1 MFRYCSSVAFLAML
15 AFSCSSKNSGDDDN
29 TMGTGTGGAAGYQFT
44 GGAPSTGGAP
54 DINAGG
60 SSGSDS
66 NSEKNLKVINTDDWA
81 KINADSCAGWTAEGE
96 MTPANIEF
104 IVDTSGSM
112 TDVSKNTT
120 DGRSKWEI
128 TRVALEDAL
137 NKLPRLTTAGMLL
150 WPNKPTIPNSFTEPY
165 KETGGVDACV
175 NVNAMVPLD
184 KMGAVGS
191 DHRVALAAALD
202 AVAPIGGTPMA
213 DAYNVAIEKNYGN
226 NTMMAGGKYAV
237 LITDGQP
244 TIQLGCEGTGDE
256 RHPVDGQP
264 VLDSIK
270 GSYDGSLF
278 IKTFVIGSPGS
289 ESNSSTGADV
299 RPWLSQ
305 AAQLGGTKATDN
317 CTDTGPNY
325 CHFDMSQSADFAT
338 GFSAAL
344 KNITGQILDCK
355 YTINDASLQGQTIDR
370 SAVNVVYQVNGSNAY
385 GDMKLVG
392 EASDPSCPD
401 DNGWYFDPADPSAMT
416 IQLCPITCAKI
427 QQDAGA
433 VISIRGGC
441 ATVVLIA

>member
-15 AFSCSSKNSGDDDN
+15 AFSCASKNNGDDDN
-29 TMGTGTGGAAGYQFT
+29 TMTGTGGAAGYQFT

-54 DINAGG
+54 DTNAGG
-60 SSGSDS
+60 SDTSPNSDR
-66 NSEKNLKVINTDDWA
+66 NLKVITSDDWD
-81 KINADSCAGWTAEGE
+81 KISADSCAGWTAEGE
-96 MTPANIEF
+96 MVPANIEF

-112 TDVSKNTT
+112 TDVSSNTT
-120 DGRSKWEI
+120 DGRSKWQI
-128 TRVALEDAL
+128 TQVALEDAL
-137 NKLPRLTTAGMLL
+137 NTLPRLTTVGMLL
-150 WPNKPTIPNSFTEPY
+150 WPNKATIPNNYTTPY
-165 KETGGVDACV
+165 KETGTVDACV
-175 NVNAMVPLD
+175 NISAMVPLD
-184 KMGAVGS
+184 KMGPVGS
-191 DHRVALAAALD
+191 DHRNALAGALD
-202 AVAPIGGTPMA
+202 AVVPKGGTPMA
-213 DAYNVAIEKNYGN
+213 DAYNSAIDGNYGAN
-226 NTMMAGGKYAV
+226 PMMPGEKYAV

-244 TIQLGCEGTGDE
+244 TIQLGCEGTGE
-256 RHPVDGQP
+256 EKHPVDGQP

-270 GSYDGSLF
+270 GSYETSF

-305 AAQLGGTKATDN
+305 AAQQGHTKASDN
-317 CTDTGPNY
+317 CTDTGPNF

-355 YTINDASLQGQTIDR
+355 YQINDAALQGQTLDR
-370 SAVNVVYQVNGSNAY
+370 KAVNVVYQVNGSTAF

-392 EASDPSCPD
+392 EATDPSCPD
-401 DNGWYFDPADPSAMT
+401 VNGWYFDPTDPSAKT
-416 IQLCPITCAKI
+416 IQLCPTTCAKI

-433 VISIRGGC
+433 VINIRGGC